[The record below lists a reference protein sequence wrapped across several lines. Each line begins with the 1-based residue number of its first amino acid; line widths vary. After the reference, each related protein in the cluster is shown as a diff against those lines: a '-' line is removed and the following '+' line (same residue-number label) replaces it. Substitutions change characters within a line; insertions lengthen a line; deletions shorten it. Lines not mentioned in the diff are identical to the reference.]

1 MPRENQSEILRL
13 VDEAVSGNLTRR
25 QVLRRA
31 IALGLSVPAIGALLA
46 ACGDDDDDDDDD
58 GADVTSPPAGDATP
72 TEAAEEEPT
81 EDEGDATEEEEEPTE
96 DEGDATEAEP
106 TEDEGDATEAEP
118 TEDEGDATEDET
130 GDFDYSDPTTPPP
143 VANAEEASQYAGA
156 RLTYYGD
163 GVGIGN
169 ELDLAMARRFT
180 EETGIEVEVIAR
192 PQDATETFSTYQ
204 RLFQAQ
210 SADMDVMMVDVIW
223 PGSFA
228 QHLTDLSEA
237 FADDID
243 RYYDTIVETNTID
256 GKLVGIPWFGDFGML
271 YYRTDLLEKYG
282 FDGPPETWDELTEMA
297 QAIVEGEQAENQNFW
312 GFVFQGNAY
321 EGLTCNGLEW
331 QASSGGGT
339 IVDPD
344 GTVTLN
350 NQETIDIFNL
360 ARSWVNTISPP
371 GVTTYQ
377 EEDARNAFQNGQA
390 AFMRNW
396 PYAYSLAAS
405 DDSAVADVFDV
416 APLPAQEGNDHVGTV
431 GGWQIGVS
439 EYSQNKE
446 AAIEFTR
453 YLTSAEVQ
461 KWRAIAASFVPAMPE
476 VAEDPDVI
484 EAMPFLET
492 MADVV
497 RVTRPST
504 PAGDLYNEVSTAY
517 FQGLNEI
524 LNGTDAAEAVPN
536 MADDI
541 EFILG

>member
-1 MPRENQSEILRL
+1 MPRENPGEIQQLI
-13 VDEAVSGNLTRR
+13 DDAVNGSLTRR
-25 QVLRRA
+25 DVLRRA
-31 IALGLSVPAIGALLA
+31 VVLGLSIPAIGALLA
-46 ACGDDDDDDDDD
+46 ACGDDDDDDDDTGD
-58 GADVTSPPAGDATP
+58 DATSPAGGDATEVEGDA
-72 TEAAEEEPT
+72 TMEEEPT
-81 EDEGDATEEEEEPTE
+81 EAEGDATMEEES
-96 DEGDATEAEP
+96 TEAEG
-106 TEDEGDATEAEP
+106 GD
-118 TEDEGDATEDET
+118 T
-130 GDFDYSDPTTPPP
+130 GDFDYSDPTTPPD
-143 VANAEEASQYAGA
+143 VANADAASEYSGA
-156 RLTYYGD
+156 SLTYYGD
-163 GVGIGN
+163 GVGSGN
-169 ELDLAMARRFT
+169 DLDLAMAAKFT
-180 EETGIEVEVIAR
+180 EATGIEIEVIAR
-192 PQDATETFSTYQ
+192 PTDATETFSTYQ

-210 SADMDVMMVDVIW
+210 SGDMDVLMVDVIW

-237 FADDID
+237 FGDDIS
-243 RYYDTIVETNTID
+243 RYYDTIVENNTID

-271 YYRTDLLEKYG
+271 YYRTDLAEEYG
-282 FDGPPETWDELTEMA
+282 YDGPPATWDELTEMA
-297 QAIVEGEQAENQNFW
+297 TTIQEGEKANDENFW

-331 QASSGGGT
+331 QASAGGGT
-339 IVDPD
+339 IVDAD
-344 GTVTLN
+344 GNVTLN
-350 NQETIDIFNL
+350 NEEAIAIFNI
-360 ARSWVNTISPP
+360 AREWVGNIAPP

-396 PYAYSLAAS
+396 PYAYSLGQG
-405 DDSAVADVFDV
+405 DDSAVAGNFDV
-416 APLPAQEGNDHVGTV
+416 APLPAQDGSDNVGTV

-439 EYSQNKE
+439 EYSENKE
-446 AAIEFTR
+446 AAIEFAR

-461 KWRAIAASFVPAMPE
+461 KWRAISSSFVPAMPE
-476 VAEDPDVI
+476 VAEDPAVI

-497 RVTRPST
+497 RVTRPSA

-524 LNGTDAAEAVPN
+524 LNGSDAEGTVPD